1 MIANIPE
8 LETWDRLGG
17 MAWQD
22 SSRGRDVER
31 PSTPAADTG
40 LGKTRVIVGQ
50 HRIDHNV
57 TVLGLPQL
65 LQLDHGTIDLFTRGH
80 QRRAILQGPA
90 VVLHMRN
97 FDTLCF
103 QLDGQID
110 HFANARDIAE
120 VHDRIDRERQAQP
133 YRFSCQRKL
142 ALERA
147 AVAGNVIR
155 RYGVGVLDRDL
166 EMVEACLPE
175 VVHGARGDTY

>member
-17 MAWQD
+17 MARQD

-31 PSTPAADTG
+31 PATPAAHTG
-40 LGKTRVIVGQ
+40 FGKTRVIVRQ

-57 TVLGLPQL
+57 TVLGLPHL
-65 LQLDHGTIDLFTRGH
+65 LQLGHGTIDLFARGH

-97 FDTLCF
+97 FDTLCV

-110 HFANARDIAE
+110 HFANARDIAA
-120 VHDRIDRERQAQP
+120 VHDGIDRERLAEP
-133 YRFSCQRKL
+133 YYFGRLRKL
-142 ALERA
+142 ALER
-147 AVAGNVIR
+147 VAIACNEIR
-155 RYGVGVLDRDL
+155 RYGLVGLDGYL
-166 EMVEACLPE
+166 EMVVASIL
-175 VVHGARGDTY
+175 V